1 MANILFAGFLY
12 DNAGDPITTG
22 VTAELFAR
30 NDTDGTPTET
40 AVGTNA
46 DGYWALTESTAGR
59 YDVKITSGS
68 SVRYIKYDT
77 SAQMTALEVLNLR
90 IRTADFQASYDIVPA
105 DIASDYSLTL
115 PLLTANSTLI
125 ATDTPIAD
133 ATDIE
138 FGAGSDAVI
147 RWATGDSSN
156 HALFIGVGAT
166 NGAMHIGNAGDI
178 AVDWNL
184 SAEADPQVF
193 IHSDTTPATDYLRLG
208 NHDGTT
214 AEIDVVGGTTLRF
227 MIAGATEATITSAGL
242 NLPASSDLNFTGTT
256 GTNDIVLTNG
266 LADALSITDGSADV
280 LVIDTSTSGNVAT
293 WTAAVAASSLTADD
307 VAIDGKVITMTGST
321 DDTAVFTVATNGA
334 LTIQTTD
341 TAAAAA
347 NLQITADGTV
357 DIDSAGVLT
366 LDSGAAINIEPA
378 SGSAIL
384 LDGTISIDA
393 GVVTGASSITSTAFV
408 GTLSTAAQAN
418 VTSLGSLTGL
428 RLVDDGAIAF
438 GTTNGTDWD
447 MYHDGSDMYMQKN
460 TGGLMIALS
469 GTPPVPDRDAVHI
482 WNGTSGSG
490 DPPSDRADLIIE
502 DNSHVGIAL
511 LCPNTDTGFIYFAD
525 EDDIDIGQ
533 IAYDHDTERMQLRA
547 GNTTGL
553 LITGVGNIQIGDNS
567 VRGTT
572 VGTNTLEIFNGTEPA
587 GTLSNGC
594 SLYSKGGEMFVMA
607 ADGGTG
613 SQISP
618 HDRDGYWIFNGG
630 SGKTRKR
637 MKVKMELLMRRL
649 NDEFGGG
656 YIEDCEGED

>member
-22 VTAELFAR
+22 VTASLFAR

-40 AVGTNA
+40 AVGTNG

-418 VTSLGSLTGL
+418 VTSLGTLT
-428 RLVDDGAIAF
+428 
-438 GTTNGTDWD
+438 
-447 MYHDGSDMYMQKN
+447 
-460 TGGLMIALS
+460 AL
-469 GTPPVPDRDAVHI
+469 A
-482 WNGTSGSG
+482 
-490 DPPSDRADLIIE
+490 
-502 DNSHVGIAL
+502 
-511 LCPNTDTGFIYFAD
+511 
-525 EDDIDIGQ
+525 
-533 IAYDHDTERMQLRA
+533 
-547 GNTTGL
+547 
-553 LITGVGNIQIGDNS
+553 
-567 VRGTT
+567 
-572 VGTNTLEIFNGTEPA
+572 
-587 GTLSNGC
+587 
-594 SLYSKGGEMFVMA
+594 
-607 ADGGTG
+607 GGTG
-613 SQISP
+613 DLVWDSTLLFVDVSDSQVGIGVANADSKL
-618 HDRDGYWIFNGG
+618 HVMASDASASSASGEVVMTLERNGHGYFQF
-630 SGKTRKR
+630 
-637 MKVKMELLMRRL
+637 L
-649 NDEFGGG
+649 NTT
-656 YIEDCEGED
+656 

>member
-1 MANILFAGFLY
+1 VSIKQIYSAPSF
-12 DNAGDPITTG
+12 
-22 VTAELFAR
+22 
-30 NDTDGTPTET
+30 
-40 AVGTNA
+40 
-46 DGYWALTESTAGR
+46 S
-59 YDVKITSGS
+59 SGS
-68 SVRYIKYDT
+68 FEPPAHNTYDLGT
-77 SAQMTALEVLNLR
+77 GANAWRDAYVERKVLVGDGGIVDFNDADVTITHSANL
-90 IRTADFQASYDIVPA
+90 
-105 DIASDYSLTL
+105 LTL
-115 PLLTANSTLI
+115 AGGSLRLANSLLTT
-125 ATDTPIAD
+125 
-133 ATDIE
+133 
-138 FGAGSDAVI
+138 
-147 RWATGDSSN
+147 
-156 HALFIGVGAT
+156 
-166 NGAMHIGNAGDI
+166 
-178 AVDWNL
+178 
-184 SAEADPQVF
+184 
-193 IHSDTTPATDYLRLG
+193 Y
-208 NHDGTT
+208 GTT
-214 AEIDVVGGTTLRF
+214 D
-227 MIAGATEATITSAGL
+227 
-242 NLPASSDLNFTGTT
+242 
-256 GTNDIVLTNG
+256 
-266 LADALSITDGSADV
+266 
-280 LVIDTSTSGNVAT
+280 
-293 WTAAVAASSLTADD
+293 
-307 VAIDGKVITMTGST
+307 
-321 DDTAVFTVATNGA
+321 
-334 LTIQTTD
+334 
-341 TAAAAA
+341 
-347 NLQITADGTV
+347 
-357 DIDSAGVLT
+357 
-366 LDSGAAINIEPA
+366 
-378 SGSAIL
+378 
-384 LDGTISIDA
+384 
-393 GVVTGASSITSTAFV
+393 
-408 GTLSTAAQAN
+408 
-418 VTSLGSLTGL
+418 
-428 RLVDDGAIAF
+428 
-438 GTTNGTDWD
+438 GTDWD

-469 GTPPVPDRDAVHI
+469 GTPPAPDRDVVHI

-533 IAYDHDTERMQLRA
+533 IAYDHNTERMQLRA

>member
-469 GTPPVPDRDAVHI
+469 ASPPAPDRDVVHI

>member
-469 GTPPVPDRDAVHI
+469 GTPPAPDRDVVHI

-533 IAYDHDTERMQLRA
+533 IAYDHNAERMQLRA